1 MRIVSLLPSATEIV
15 HAVGLGDQ
23 LVGVSHECDH
33 PAAVRGLPRV
43 TRSLLPAAT
52 ATSAEIDAA
61 VRDSVRKRQPLSA
74 LDADLLAR
82 LRPDLVVTQALCD
95 VCAVAEGEVAAALAG
110 LPGPPRVLSLEPHR
124 LDDVLAGMLAVAD
137 AAGAAD
143 SGRMAV
149 AALQRRIDA
158 VAARSAAVAV
168 RPRVMLLE
176 WLDPPFTAGHWS
188 PEIVRLAGGAEVLGS
203 EGERSRTVAWDDV
216 RGADPEVL
224 VVACCGFDLDRTRQE
239 LPLLTGRPGFGDL
252 ACVRSGRVF
261 LMDGS
266 AFFSRPGPRLVDA
279 LEVLAHLLHPDIHP
293 RPAAAACAVHLATD

>member
-15 HAVGLGDQ
+15 HAVGLGDR

-43 TRSLLPAAT
+43 TRSLLPSAA
-52 ATSAEIDAA
+52 ATSAEIDAS
-61 VRDSVRKRQPLSA
+61 VRESVRKRQPLFA

-124 LDDVLAGMLAVAD
+124 LGDVLAGMRAVAD

-143 SGRMAV
+143 SGHTAV
-149 AALQRRIDA
+149 VALQRRMDA

-188 PEIVRLAGGAEVLGS
+188 PEIVRLAGGAEVLGR
-203 EGERSRTVAWDDV
+203 EGERSRAVAWDDV
-216 RGADPEVL
+216 RAADPEVL
-224 VVACCGFDLDRTRQE
+224 VVACCGFDEARTRAE
-239 LPLLTGRPGFGDL
+239 LPLLTARPGFHDL
-252 ACVRSGRVF
+252 ACARSGRVHVV
-261 LMDGS
+261 DGN

-279 LEVLAHLLHPDIHP
+279 LEVLAHLLHPEVHP
-293 RPAAAACAVHLATD
+293 PVDAAVGDRC

>member
-15 HAVGLGDQ
+15 HAVGLGDR

-43 TRSLLPAAT
+43 TRSLIPAD

-61 VRDSVRKRQPLSA
+61 VRDGVRKRQPLFA
-74 LDADLLAR
+74 LDAALLAS

-95 VCAVAEGEVAAALAG
+95 VCAVAEGKVAAALAG
-110 LPGPPRVLSLEPHR
+110 LPGPPRVLTLEPHR
-124 LDDVLAGMLAVAD
+124 LGDVLAGMQAVAD

-143 SGRMAV
+143 AGRAAV

-158 VAARSAAVAV
+158 VAARSAAVAAH
-168 RPRVMLLE
+168 PRVMLLE

-188 PEIVRLAGGAEVLGS
+188 PEIVRLAGGAEVLGR
-203 EGERSRTVAWDDV
+203 EGERSRAVAWDDV

-224 VVACCGFDLDRTRQE
+224 VVACCGFDVDRTRQE
-239 LPLLTGRPGFGDL
+239 LPLLTGRPGFRDL
-252 ACVRSGRVF
+252 ACVRSGRVY
-261 LMDGS
+261 LMDGN

-279 LEVLAHLLHPDIHP
+279 LEALAHLLHPDVHP
-293 RPAAAACAVHLATD
+293 RPATTCAVQFAPD

>member
-15 HAVGLGDQ
+15 HAVGLGDR

-33 PAAVRGLPRV
+33 PAAVLSLPRV
-43 TRSLLPAAT
+43 TRSLIPVA

-61 VRDSVRKRQPLSA
+61 VRDGLRRRQPLSA
-74 LDADLLAR
+74 LDAALLAS
-82 LRPDLVVTQALCD
+82 LQPDLVVTQALCD

-110 LPGPPRVLSLEPHR
+110 LPGPPRVLTLEPHR
-124 LDDVLAGMLAVAD
+124 LADVLTGMQAVAD

-143 SGRMAV
+143 SGRAAV
-149 AALQRRIDA
+149 AALRRRIDA
-158 VAARSAAVAV
+158 VAARSAAVAD

-188 PEIVRLAGGAEVLGS
+188 PEIVRLAGGAEVLGR
-203 EGERSRTVAWDDV
+203 EGERSRAVAWDDV

-252 ACVRSGRVF
+252 ACVRSGRVC
-261 LMDGS
+261 LMDGN

-279 LEVLAHLLHPDIHP
+279 LEALAHLLHPDVHP
-293 RPAAAACAVHLATD
+293 PAAAACAVQFAPD